1 MRILKWFPLAI
12 LIALLAFQGALG
24 WLSPEPRLVLWHIS
38 QLYMPL
44 AGVLCLTG
52 ALIYIAVRKR
62 WASRIGWATLAL
74 CVLSVLAPFLPQVM
88 GMTYPASLDATR
100 PSLAIRVPLDGP
112 VRVGW
117 GGDKVSTNYH
127 AAYPDQRW
135 AYDLLVEPAFHSAT
149 VLEDYGC
156 YGQPVRAP
164 VGGRV
169 AVAHDGEP
177 DQVPGTLPA
186 SPRQILG
193 NHVMIQPEP
202 GDNYLVI
209 AHLKPGSVAIAEGAS
224 VAEGDVIGACG
235 NSGNTSEPHVHV
247 HYARYLTPVT
257 TTPLLGYGL
266 PLYFRDHEGPGMP
279 KGGFRV
285 EDGKAIATG
294 DVIRHTGGVSAS

>member
-12 LIALLAFQGALG
+12 LIALVAFQIALR
-24 WLSPEPRLVLWHIS
+24 WFPPVPRLVLWHIS

-44 AGVLCLTG
+44 AGVLCLMG

-62 WASRIGWATLAL
+62 WASRIGWATTAL
-74 CVLSVLAPFLPQVM
+74 CVLAVFAPFLPQMM
-88 GMTYPASLDATR
+88 GMAYPASLDSTR

-117 GGDKVSTNYH
+117 GGDKVSSNYH

-135 AYDLLVEPAFHSAT
+135 AYDLLVEPAFHSAPA
-149 VLEDYGC
+149 LEDYGC

-164 VGGRV
+164 VSGKV
-169 AVAHDGEP
+169 VVSHDGEP
-177 DQVPGTLPA
+177 DQVPGQLPT

-193 NHVMIQPEP
+193 NHVIIQPEP
-202 GDNYLVI
+202 GEHYLVI
-209 AHLKPGSVAIAEGAS
+209 AHLKPGSVAIAEGDM
-224 VAEGDVIGACG
+224 VGDGDVIGACG
-235 NSGNTSEPHVHV
+235 NSGNTSEPHVHI

-266 PLYFRDHEGPGMP
+266 PLYFRDHEGPDMP
-279 KGGFRV
+279 QGGFRV
-285 EDGKAIATG
+285 EDGKVVATG
-294 DVIRHTGGVSAS
+294 DVIRHIGSVSPS